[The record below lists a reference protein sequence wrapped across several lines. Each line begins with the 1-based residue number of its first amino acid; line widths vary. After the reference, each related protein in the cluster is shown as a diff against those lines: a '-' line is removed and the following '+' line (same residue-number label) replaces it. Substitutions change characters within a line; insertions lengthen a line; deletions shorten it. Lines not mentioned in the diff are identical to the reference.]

1 MPLLATE
8 KIGESGLTATYTAA
22 DVGGDTIVND
32 GRTFLH
38 LKNTDASP
46 ATVTVTAEIA
56 TTEKPGYGTLTK
68 ANAAVTVPATTGE
81 RFLGP
86 FPAIAFGRVGVLSYD
101 SVTALTVAVLRI

>member
-8 KIGESGLTATYTAA
+8 KIDEDGLVATYTAA

-32 GRTFLH
+32 GRTVLH

-46 ATVTVTAEIA
+46 TTVTVTAETA

-68 ANAAVTVPATTGE
+68 ANAVTVMAATSE
-81 RFLGP
+81 EFLGP
-86 FPAIAFGRVGVLSYD
+86 FPAIAFGTVGVISYS